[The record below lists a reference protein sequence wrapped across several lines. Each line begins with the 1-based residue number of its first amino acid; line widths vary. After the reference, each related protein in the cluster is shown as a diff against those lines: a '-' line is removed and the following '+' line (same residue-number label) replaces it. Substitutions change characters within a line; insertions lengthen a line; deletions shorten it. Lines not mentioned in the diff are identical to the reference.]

1 LEGYFCFKI
10 IQKMNKFLAFLLS
23 HLKKTWHTAWK
34 VLKIMIPVSIIVK
47 IFDFLGFIEVLG
59 KILAPAMEL
68 IGLPSSFGLV
78 CATTASA
85 NIYSGIYVFL
95 NYSDNQVFT
104 QAQVTVLGTM
114 MLLAHSLPI
123 ELEVANR
130 VGVKRW
136 FMFSIRIFAL
146 FSAGFILNFILKT
159 GHWLQQKNIPIIPKS
174 NISHQFIWY
183 NWLIDQ
189 FKNYVIIIA
198 IIFTIL
204 LVMKVLTKIGVVS
217 FLQEK
222 LTPVLKTLGMSKE
235 ILPMTLIGMILG
247 LVFGSALI
255 IKEKDENPAIHK
267 KDFVYAMVLL
277 GLCHAIIEDTLLLVG
292 IGASIWGILLFRT
305 IFALGFTYIFVAIS
319 RLNFFKNYLNIITN

>member
-1 LEGYFCFKI
+1 MKS
-10 IQKMNKFLAFLLS
+10 IQIEFLHLL
-23 HLKKTWHTAWK
+23 KDTWQTAWK
-34 VLKIMIPVSIIVK
+34 VLKIIIPVSIIVK
-47 IFDFLGFIEVLG
+47 IFDLLGFIDVLG
-59 KILAPAMEL
+59 KWLSPAMEM
-68 IGLPSSFGLV
+68 IGLPSSFGLI

-114 MLLAHSLPI
+114 MLIAHSLPL

-136 FMFSIRIFAL
+136 FMLSIRIFAL
-146 FSAGFILNFILKT
+146 FLAGFILNNILKA
-159 GHWLQQKNIPIIPKS
+159 GDWLQTKNIPVYPKP
-174 NISHQFIWY
+174 IKTTEFIWY
-183 NWLIDQ
+183 KWVFEQ
-189 FKNYVIIIA
+189 VQNYAIIVL

-204 LVMKVLTKIGVVS
+204 LIMKLLKKFGLIES
-217 FLQEK
+217 IQNSLM
-222 LTPVLKTLGMSKE
+222 PVLKMLGMSKE
-235 ILPMTLIGMILG
+235 ILPMTLVGMILG

-255 IKEKDENPAIHK
+255 IKEKDENPSIHK

-292 IGASIWGILLFRT
+292 IGASVWGILVFRV
-305 IFALGFTYIFVAIS
+305 IFSLIFTYIFVKIS
-319 RLNFFKNYLNIITN
+319 NTNFFKQYLHLITNK

>member
-1 LEGYFCFKI
+1 MILALD
-10 IQKMNKFLAFLLS
+10 FLIL
-23 HLKKTWHTAWK
+23 HIKETWRTAWK

-47 IFDFLGFIEVLG
+47 IIDLLGFIETLG
-59 KILAPAMEL
+59 KILAPAMEF
-68 IGLPSSFGLV
+68 IGLPESFGLV
-78 CATTASA
+78 CATTACA

-95 NYSDNQVFT
+95 NYSDNQAFT

-136 FMFSIRIFAL
+136 FMFLVRISAL
-146 FSAGFILNFILKT
+146 FSAGFILNQILKT
-159 GHWLQQKNIPIIPKS
+159 GNWLQEKNVAIFPKS
-174 NISHQFIWY
+174 SHSPTFIWHE
-183 NWLIDQ
+183 WLLDQ
-189 FKNYVIIIA
+189 LKNYVVIIL
-198 IIFTIL
+198 IIFFIL
-204 LVMKVLTKIGVVS
+204 LLMKLLTKIGFIS

-222 LTPVLKTLGMSKE
+222 LTPPLKTLGMSKE
-235 ILPMTLIGMILG
+235 IMPMTLIGMIVG

-277 GLCHAIIEDTLLLVG
+277 GLCHAIIEDTLLLMG
-292 IGASIWGILLFRT
+292 IGSSIWGILVFRT
-305 IFALGFTYIFVAIS
+305 IFALIFTYIFVAIS
-319 RLNFFKNYLNIITN
+319 QKSFFKKYLHLITH

>member
-1 LEGYFCFKI
+1 MEQNAKI
-10 IQKMNKFLAFLLS
+10 KGISQLFIA
-23 HLKKTWHTAWK
+23 HLKDTWQTAWK

-47 IFDFLGFIEVLG
+47 IFDLLGFIEVLG
-59 KILAPAMEL
+59 KVLAPAMEF
-68 IGLPSSFGLV
+68 IGLPASFGLV

-95 NYSDNQVFT
+95 NYSENQVFT

-114 MLLAHSLPI
+114 MLLAHSLPL

-136 FMFSIRIFAL
+136 FMFLIRISAL
-146 FSAGFILNFILKT
+146 FMAGYSLNLILNA
-159 GHWLQQKNIPIIPKS
+159 GNWLQEKNVAIFPKS
-174 NISHQFIWY
+174 SQSLEFLWY
-183 NWLIDQ
+183 NWVFDQ
-189 FKNYVIIIA
+189 LKNYAIVVL
-198 IIFTIL
+198 IIFVIL
-204 LVMKVLTKIGVVS
+204 LVMKVLEKIGVIKY
-217 FLQEK
+217 LQEK
-222 LTPVLKTLGMSKE
+222 LTPPLKTLGMSKE

-277 GLCHAIIEDTLLLVG
+277 GLCHAIIEDTLLLMG
-292 IGASIWGILLFRT
+292 IGSSVWGILIFRT
-305 IFALGFTYIFVAIS
+305 IFALLFTYIFVAIS
-319 RLNFFKNYLNIITN
+319 KTDYFKKFLPLITNP